1 MAKRPSAARKT
12 VSADNLAGLGADRL
26 AALLLEAASAD
37 ANLKRRLR
45 MELAAEVSPADLAL
59 EIDKRLTALATSKT
73 RVSWRKRPA
82 LLADLRALRRIIV
95 DRLAEL
101 DARLGL
107 DRLVAW
113 FDLYPRL
120 SARLSDAK
128 GELPLLF
135 EGATSDLA
143 ALSAKAG
150 VDASAA
156 VFTEALSTRL
166 TAWAIWIGHAAETL
180 QPELAGRLVVEFMDD
195 RPPPTGRMA

>member
-1 MAKRPSAARKT
+1 MP
-12 VSADNLAGLGADRL
+12 G
-26 AALLLEAASAD
+26 
-37 ANLKRRLR
+37 
-45 MELAAEVSPADLAL
+45 
-59 EIDKRLTALATSKT
+59 
-73 RVSWRKRPA
+73 W
-82 LLADLRALRRIIV
+82 
-95 DRLAEL
+95 
-101 DARLGL
+101 
-107 DRLVAW
+107 LVAW

-180 QPELAGRLVVEFMDD
+180 QPELAGRLVVGVGNIYASEVLFLARINPLLPAASIGPRRAR
-195 RPPPTGRMA
+195 RPSCRRSCCCCQ